1 MRINEGNEWMK
12 LAETIQGN
20 ERCLFSR
27 TLLQVGEGFSVRKIS
42 GGSNQFP
49 FWGKRMQLRKSWP
62 SSWEPLAARK
72 TSTSTVLSCLR
83 PSKAS
88 QLKIST
94 LNEMIMAERVSWRF
108 EHLSCQF
115 EQHQNNL
122 SILNGVCLMVGST
135 VAGTGNFFNTVS
147 EIAVTRI
154 RSLKGVNWDPRKWMR
169 QVSRSYGWLKDL
181 IHWLNFFR
189 HRVHLFC
196 NQGWSLYLKEFGT
209 EGSAGKASSP
219 RGPGVPLC
227 HFSFLQTMFQSE
239 PCLQPTPPAPPLQLV
254 TLASK
259 CANAHGNISKH

>member
-1 MRINEGNEWMK
+1 MELVGCQFGPFLCRRWSECNCGFASSNLKRCWEDCSANENCCMLVEMRINEGNEWMK

-27 TLLQVGEGFSVRKIS
+27 TLLQVGEGFFVRKIS

-115 EQHQNNL
+115 EQHQTT
-122 SILNGVCLMVGST
+122 SQYWMVY
-135 VAGTGNFFNTVS
+135 AWW
-147 EIAVTRI
+147 
-154 RSLKGVNWDPRKWMR
+154 WDP
-169 QVSRSYGWLKDL
+169 LL
-181 IHWLNFFR
+181 
-189 HRVHLFC
+189 
-196 NQGWSLYLKEFGT
+196 
-209 EGSAGKASSP
+209 
-219 RGPGVPLC
+219 
-227 HFSFLQTMFQSE
+227 
-239 PCLQPTPPAPPLQLV
+239 LV
-254 TLASK
+254 LA
-259 CANAHGNISKH
+259 IF

>member
-1 MRINEGNEWMK
+1 M
-12 LAETIQGN
+12 
-20 ERCLFSR
+20 
-27 TLLQVGEGFSVRKIS
+27 
-42 GGSNQFP
+42 
-49 FWGKRMQLRKSWP
+49 LRKSWP

-83 PSKAS
+83 PLKAS

-94 LNEMIMAERVSWRF
+94 LSTKWLWQKELVEDLNIYLVS
-108 EHLSCQF
+108 S
-115 EQHQNNL
+115 NN
-122 SILNGVCLMVGST
+122 IKQPLNIEWCMPDGGIHC
-135 VAGTGNFFNTVS
+135 FWYWQCFNTVS

-219 RGPGVPLC
+219 RGPGLPLC

-239 PCLQPTPPAPPLQLV
+239 PCLQPTPPAPPLQLDT
-254 TLASK
+254 TLIMHSWTKCK
-259 CANAHGNISKH
+259 CASQH